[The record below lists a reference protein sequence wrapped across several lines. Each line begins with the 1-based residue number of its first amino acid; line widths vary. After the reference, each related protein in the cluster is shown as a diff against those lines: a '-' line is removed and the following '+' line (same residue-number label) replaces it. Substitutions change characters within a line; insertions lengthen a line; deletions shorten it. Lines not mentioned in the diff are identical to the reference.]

1 MRDCATSYARES
13 IVVRRSAEGSARD
26 PSELGLKQCSFHHA
40 IQVLQVCDFCA
51 FSSPPALPPCYFP
64 LGLSTSGKAADLRDL
79 LRVPSYWVAIQLEL
93 SRRTHRLHRWRQLL
107 LCFVRHTGRFL
118 QTGHM
123 RSAMYTSCPRR
134 RRRAT
139 RPSQTTGGVRPDR
152 LSAWWQASPCFSMS
166 PALPDGPAGGGVV
179 PRRRDARER
188 HPPGPSR
195 HRPGS

>member
-1 MRDCATSYARES
+1 MNKSKSERARRQAYQNQRCVALMQTVRTPS
-13 IVVRRSAEGSARD
+13 ASHDRFAHAGWMSSTVVGRTR
-26 PSELGLKQCSFHHA
+26 
-40 IQVLQVCDFCA
+40 
-51 FSSPPALPPCYFP
+51 
-64 LGLSTSGKAADLRDL
+64 
-79 LRVPSYWVAIQLEL
+79 YWVAIQLEL

-166 PALPDGPAGGGVV
+166 PALPDGPAGGGVL